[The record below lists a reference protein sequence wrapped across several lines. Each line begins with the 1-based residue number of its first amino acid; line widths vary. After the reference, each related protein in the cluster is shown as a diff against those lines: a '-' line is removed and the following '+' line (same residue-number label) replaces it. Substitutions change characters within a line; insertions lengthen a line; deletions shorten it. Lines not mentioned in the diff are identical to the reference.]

1 MSGRLQVGER
11 MPKLL
16 ILGPSY
22 RRNPSPEPLPAIERY
37 DGLFYRMVRKYID
50 KLKEKDIDVIIVTE
64 DLDVVTPETK
74 LPYKPPVGESW
85 KTLPLIEKD
94 PEKVKLLRNQ
104 ILELAKEREYE
115 EIFVALNKHYQTLLP
130 DLTPYS
136 RRIIASFRGIGPKA
150 QALKRW
156 LLR

>member
-1 MSGRLQVGER
+1 

-37 DGLFYRMVRKYID
+37 DGLFYRIVRKYID

-85 KTLPLIEKD
+85 KTLPPIEKD
-94 PEKVKLLRNQ
+94 PEKIKLLRIQ
-104 ILELAKEREYE
+104 ILKLIERRRYE
-115 EIFVALNKHYQTLLP
+115 EIFVALNRYYQALLP
-130 DLTPYS
+130 DLAAYTGK
-136 RRIIASFRGIGPKA
+136 IIASFRGIGPKA
-150 QALKRW
+150 QALKQW